1 MPEYL
6 KKRYGGRRIRMYT
19 SVLALIM
26 YVLRN
31 ISVSARVGNHYEN
44 VPIKIY

>member
-6 KKRYGGRRIRMYT
+6 KKRYGGRRIRTYT
-19 SVLALIM
+19 SVLALVM

-31 ISVSARVGNHYEN
+31 ISVSKYLRLQKHT
-44 VPIKIY
+44 

>member
-31 ISVSARVGNHYEN
+31 ISVSRCQMRGCCMIV
-44 VPIKIY
+44 